1 MGFEIGV
8 TPASVEDVKSQF
20 LQVLRLYKNDFDR
33 PWYYGLKMEQSNPH
47 SLAPALGVKESDIL
61 EILLLFGIVKKYGQ
75 ILRVSS
81 KDVECW
87 KQNGELKEF
96 IGDNNVINESLSK

>member
-1 MGFEIGV
+1 
-8 TPASVEDVKSQF
+8 
-20 LQVLRLYKNDFDR
+20 
-33 PWYYGLKMEQSNPH
+33 MEQSNPH

-75 ILRVSS
+75 TLRVSS